1 MHWSLSRRYCQTV
14 RLRSSSV
21 WLALFVVLSS
31 PPAIASPHLR
41 IDFFDVGQGDAALI
55 TSPTGKTVLIDG
67 GPPEAQHRLVAR
79 LRARLSHG
87 RPLDLVLLT
96 HRHLDHLGGIA
107 LVIDDVGTQ
116 LYLDPAFEHPTP
128 AYAKLVAELAAH
140 HVPVRDAHAGRQIDL
155 GGGAVLTLLGPP
167 SPPLTH
173 TRSDVNA
180 NSIVA
185 RLDYGHVRVLFAAD
199 MEPQTERW
207 LLAKDQSALRADVIK
222 VPHHG
227 GHYSSTAA
235 LVRAVASPGPGG
247 RHLSLAVVSVGA
259 HNDYHHPSDV
269 VIRRWEQAGAR
280 VHRTDRDG
288 ELALRTD
295 GERIDVLPG
304 AIVAAPTTT
313 TGAVVPP

>member
-1 MHWSLSRRYCQTV
+1 MPFCPL
-14 RLRSSSV
+14 LRFRWTCV
-21 WLALFVVLSS
+21 WLWLFWVLAATAPVLAA
-31 PPAIASPHLR
+31 PPLQ

-79 LRARLSHG
+79 LRARLPHAD
-87 RPLDLVLLT
+87 RPLDLILLT
-96 HRHLDHLGGIA
+96 HRHLDHLGGLA
-107 LVIDDVGTQ
+107 HVIEEVGTE

-128 AYAKLVAELAAH
+128 AYAKLVTELAAH

-167 SPPLTH
+167 SPPLTR

-207 LLAKDQSALRADVIK
+207 LLAQDRSALRADVIK

-235 LVRAVASPGPGG
+235 LVRAVAAPESGA
-247 RHLSLAVVSVGA
+247 RRLSLAVISVGA
-259 HNDYHHPSDV
+259 HNDYHHPSDE
-269 VIRRWEQAGAR
+269 VIQRWERAGAR

-288 ELALRTD
+288 ELELRTD

-304 AIVAAPTTT
+304 TPNQVGVSQIPIAGAMAPQ
-313 TGAVVPP
+313 